1 MLAVAVSAAPVAWPT
16 DPTERFRLRS
26 CAHKIA
32 HPSRAAARHVAR
44 LTGRENRGT
53 GRLHAYACRFCG
65 MWHVGHSG
73 R

>member
-1 MLAVAVSAAPVAWPT
+1 MLAVAVSSASIALPT

-32 HPSRAAARHVAR
+32 HPSRTAAKHVAR
-44 LTGRENRGT
+44 MTERTHRGT
-53 GRLHAYACRFCG
+53 GRIHAYSCGFCG
-65 MWHVGHSG
+65 LWHVGHTG